1 MKKRQSSRL
10 GIRIIEIL
18 GITVTLFTHWLI
30 FYFIII
36 NACKERADAAKLSL
50 ALPKQWHFWENISY
64 VWTYNNHIF
73 LRSFFNSVLITVCT
87 MMILVVAASMAAFVL
102 QRRGGRL
109 TAVSDKL
116 ILAGLTT
123 PLSVIPTYWVLT
135 KLHLNNTIPGLVFVE
150 VAILFPFSTMLY
162 KGYISNLPREIDEAA
177 IVDGCG
183 PLQLYLWVAFPLLK
197 PITVAVVILRS
208 IVVYNDFVNPMYFL
222 SGSKSS
228 TVQLCIYTFQSAYST
243 DWGHLF
249 AAVVIVCLPPALLFV
264 ALNKKIMDG
273 VTMGAV
279 KG

>member
-1 MKKRQSSRL
+1 MKRKKTSMHGIRVIEVL
-10 GIRIIEIL
+10 GIV
-18 GITVTLFTHWLI
+18 ITIFTHWLI

-36 NACKERADAAKLSL
+36 NASKEKADAAKLSL
-50 ALPKQWHFWENISY
+50 ALPEKWCFWENISY

-73 LRSFFNSVLITVCT
+73 LQSFIHSVIITVCT
-87 MMILVVAASMAAFVL
+87 MMVLVVVASMAAFVL
-102 QRRGGRL
+102 QRRGGKL
-109 TAVSDKL
+109 TAISDKL

-135 KLHLNNTIPGLVFVE
+135 KMHLNNTIAGLVFVE

-162 KGYISNLPREIDEAA
+162 KSYISTLPREIDEAA

-249 AAVVIVCLPPALLFV
+249 AAVVVVCLPPAVLFLV
-264 ALNKKIMDG
+264 LNKRIMDG